1 MAITT
6 EEFEQ
11 RLNDLLTNMESRPHC
26 EWCGCNGYQRRTAVN
41 SKLCN
46 ACKEWKRRE
55 RRAVNWIAEH
65 PELAGTLQYRHF
77 ECEIESARRCRQE
90 GRICKW
96 KKFVTDLD
104 LERELKTISERLCGE
119 DVFGIGTTLYFEH
132 LSKAQRR
139 LLMFLFQELTKVWVR
154 QRRRSIAIDNVAL
167 KYFPGVAFP
176 KDT

>member
-11 RLNDLLTNMESRPHC
+11 RLNDLLTTMESWPRC
-26 EWCGCNGYQRRTAVN
+26 EWCGCDGYQRRTAAN
-41 SKLCN
+41 GKMCD

-65 PELAGTLQYRHF
+65 PELAGTEQYMRV
-77 ECEIESARRCRQE
+77 EYNIEYAALCRQE

-96 KKFVTDLD
+96 KKFVADLD
-104 LERELKTISERLCGE
+104 LERELKAISERLCGE
-119 DVFGIGTTLYFEH
+119 DVFGTTTFYFEH
-132 LSKAQRR
+132 FSNAQKR
-139 LLMFLFQELTKVWVR
+139 LLMFLYQELTKVSVR
-154 QRRRSIAIDNVAL
+154 QRRRSIAIDNVAA
-167 KYFPGVAFP
+167 KHFPGVAVP